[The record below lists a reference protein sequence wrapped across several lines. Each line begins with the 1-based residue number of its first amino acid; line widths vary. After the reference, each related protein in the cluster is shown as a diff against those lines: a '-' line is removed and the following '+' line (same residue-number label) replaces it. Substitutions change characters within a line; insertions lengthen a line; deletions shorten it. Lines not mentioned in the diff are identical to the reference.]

1 MLTASGFK
9 CFLIHSGVDE
19 FPAVTK
25 AEVLEALMELKNTDA
40 VLLFHAECEV
50 EKEQEQESDPD
61 LYSTFLESRPPGTI
75 LKHYLQGLGGHHY
88 IHVCCKYA
96 NIFSCESNSRN
107 SRSWSESK
115 SVATKSRNFYHY

>member
-1 MLTASGFK
+1 MSTASGFK

-19 FPAVTK
+19 FPAVTE
-25 AEVLEALMELKNTDA
+25 AEVLEALMELKDTDA

-75 LKHYLQGLGGHHY
+75 LKHHLQGLSGHHH
-88 IHVCCKYA
+88 IHVCCKHCQH
-96 NIFSCESNSRN
+96 F
-107 SRSWSESK
+107 
-115 SVATKSRNFYHY
+115 